1 MERLTEFPFVED
13 TGASRLRMMFC
24 FHHAGGSA
32 AVFRPWTKYQERL
45 MVVPVELPGKAT
57 RISEKPATD
66 GEQLVGSL
74 AGAMAEMINDQE
86 YCVYGHSMGAMLG
99 FKTAALLESEYGMVP
114 RLMVVAGRH
123 EPLRSPVSHF
133 HSSQGEEALIS
144 ELVRLGGTPA
154 ELLAD
159 RELLGWLLPQIIAD
173 YRIDETLVHRG
184 EILSCPIHAHVGCE
198 DTETPA
204 ELVVG
209 WQAMT
214 SAQFE
219 LRSFEGDHFSP
230 TSRERPTTGSLR
242 RRCARTRERRHGSA
256 TDSRITQE
264 MWRRRMSDE
273 DHARPGLRKT
283 ADHRFYD
290 DQHLLPASSS
300 S

>member
-66 GEQLVGSL
+66 GEQLVSSL

-133 HSSQGEEALIS
+133 HSSQGEEALVT

-219 LRSFEGDHFSP
+219 LRSFEGDHFFP
-230 TSRERPTTGSLR
+230 HQPGTAYYRELEEEMCANPRTSARQRHRQSNHPGDVEEKDER
-242 RRCARTRERRHGSA
+242 
-256 TDSRITQE
+256 
-264 MWRRRMSDE
+264 
-273 DHARPGLRKT
+273 
-283 ADHRFYD
+283 
-290 DQHLLPASSS
+290 
-300 S
+300 